1 MINLLT
7 HTSED
12 LNYQPEQLLD
22 ALRKCL
28 KLKSDAAL
36 SLRLNVAP
44 PVISKIRGHRMPVGP
59 TLLLRM
65 HEESEISIKDLR
77 ALMGDHRPHF

>member
-1 MINLLT
+1 MINLLK

-12 LNYQPEQLLD
+12 LHYQPGQLLD
-22 ALRKCL
+22 SLRTCL

-36 SLRLNVAP
+36 SLRLDVAP
-44 PVISKIRGHRMPVGP
+44 PVISKIRNYLMPVGP

-77 ALMGDHRPHF
+77 ALMGDHRPYF